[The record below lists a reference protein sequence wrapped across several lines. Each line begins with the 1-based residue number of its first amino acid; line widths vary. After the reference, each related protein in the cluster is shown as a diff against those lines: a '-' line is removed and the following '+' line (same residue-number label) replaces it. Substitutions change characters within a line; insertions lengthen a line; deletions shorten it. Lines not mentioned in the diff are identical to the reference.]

1 VLKEGSISYNNWVET
16 PIPMYFEI
24 YLFNWTNSDRVLEWR
39 TEKPHFAEMG
49 PYVFLEKHYR
59 RNVAFNDNHTVT
71 FNTERVYEFVPEMS
85 AGTLDDNITN
95 LNTIDVVSKTLKKK
109 FNVSLA
115 YHYFNAFL
123 YFVVD
128 GCLFDTIYADFS
140 KRSYRLYVGITWFF
154 DEYQNSARTPL

>member
-85 AGTLDDNITN
+85 VGTLDDNITN
-95 LNTIDVVSKTLKKK
+95 INTIDVVSKK
-109 FNVSLA
+109 
-115 YHYFNAFL
+115 
-123 YFVVD
+123 
-128 GCLFDTIYADFS
+128 I
-140 KRSYRLYVGITWFF
+140 
-154 DEYQNSARTPL
+154 